1 MQPEQPLIAPTLMG
15 RGGDTALGMEQRPPE
30 QRPPSTAS
38 PRAAVQVVMLQ
49 PLLAAASV
57 PLYAG
62 PIQWMGQLAGPIS
75 GFVGG
80 GTLPL
85 SRAVGIGRPDGC
97 GRGGGVGP
105 VRARKTKRMDR
116 RLTHWQC
123 SYCRRETPNDSRS
136 TKCGHC
142 CEAKAQLRDADANG
156 REAAR
161 RAQRAKKY
169 QGRSLNAL
177 GVGTASVPRAAQGV

>member
-15 RGGDTALGMEQRPPE
+15 RGGDTALGMEQRSPE
-30 QRPPSTAS
+30 QRPLPAAS
-38 PRAAVQVVMLQ
+38 PRAAVQVVLLQ

-85 SRAVGIGRPDGC
+85 SRAVGIGRPDGG
-97 GRGGGVGP
+97 GRSGGVGP
-105 VRARKTKRMDR
+105 ARPIPAFFRF
-116 RLTHWQC
+116 LILL
-123 SYCRRETPNDSRS
+123 Y
-136 TKCGHC
+136 
-142 CEAKAQLRDADANG
+142 
-156 REAAR
+156 
-161 RAQRAKKY
+161 Y
-169 QGRSLNAL
+169 
-177 GVGTASVPRAAQGV
+177 

>member
-15 RGGDTALGMEQRPPE
+15 RGGDTALGMEQRSPE
-30 QRPPSTAS
+30 QRPPYAAS
-38 PRAAVQVVMLQ
+38 PRAAVQVVLLQ

-85 SRAVGIGRPDGC
+85 SHAVGAL
-97 GRGGGVGP
+97 VGP
-105 VRARKTKRMDR
+105 MAVAVVVESGR
-116 RLTHWQC
+116 
-123 SYCRRETPNDSRS
+123 
-136 TKCGHC
+136 
-142 CEAKAQLRDADANG
+142 CERG
-156 REAAR
+156 R
-161 RAQRAKKY
+161 QS
-169 QGRSLNAL
+169 GW
-177 GVGTASVPRAAQGV
+177 TAG

>member
-15 RGGDTALGMEQRPPE
+15 RGGDTALGMEQRSPE
-30 QRPPSTAS
+30 QRPPSAAS
-38 PRAAVQVVMLQ
+38 PRAAVQVVLLQ

-85 SRAVGIGRPDGC
+85 SDSCSQHWSARWLWPWWWSRAGASEEDKADGPPADALA
-97 GRGGGVGP
+97 V
-105 VRARKTKRMDR
+105 
-116 RLTHWQC
+116 
-123 SYCRRETPNDSRS
+123 
-136 TKCGHC
+136 
-142 CEAKAQLRDADANG
+142 QLLPTRDA
-156 REAAR
+156 
-161 RAQRAKKY
+161 Q
-169 QGRSLNAL
+169 
-177 GVGTASVPRAAQGV
+177 

>member
-15 RGGDTALGMEQRPPE
+15 RGGDTALGMEQRSPE
-30 QRPPSTAS
+30 QRPPPAAS
-38 PRAAVQVVMLQ
+38 PRAAVQVVLLQ

-85 SRAVGIGRPDGC
+85 PRAVGIGRPDGG

-116 RLTHWQC
+116 RLMHWQC
-123 SYCRRETPNDSRS
+123 SYCRR
-136 TKCGHC
+136 
-142 CEAKAQLRDADANG
+142 
-156 REAAR
+156 
-161 RAQRAKKY
+161 
-169 QGRSLNAL
+169 
-177 GVGTASVPRAAQGV
+177 

>member
-15 RGGDTALGMEQRPPE
+15 RGGDTALGMEQRSPE
-30 QRPPSTAS
+30 QRPPSAAS

-80 GTLPL
+80 GTLPAHSATGGIFFSITRL
-85 SRAVGIGRPDGC
+85 CTAGGSGIASRTLPS
-97 GRGGGVGP
+97 
-105 VRARKTKRMDR
+105 
-116 RLTHWQC
+116 L
-123 SYCRRETPNDSRS
+123 RS
-136 TKCGHC
+136 
-142 CEAKAQLRDADANG
+142 
-156 REAAR
+156 
-161 RAQRAKKY
+161 
-169 QGRSLNAL
+169 
-177 GVGTASVPRAAQGV
+177 